1 MDLSRARAAQ
11 QAWAAVS
18 VDARCRLLSS
28 LRKSVLAHADDLAD
42 VLCDELGKVRNEAL
56 MLDVAVAAMTLSA
69 AATMAPAALSTKTL
83 PSFIPALPRA
93 ATSTWKPRGLCALL
107 SPWNYPL
114 AIPMA
119 TIAAAL
125 AGGNGVVWKPS
136 ERCPRSSRKLLE
148 VLQKGGLPADLILH
162 VEGGADEGAAVVDAD
177 VDHVTFVGSS
187 AVGRRVAAACG
198 ARLVPCVIEGGG
210 NAPAIVLDDADV
222 DRAAA
227 AIVFGGF
234 ANGGQS
240 CVAVERVYATPGV
253 FDALLAKTRALASSL
268 RPGVDLCRPVLVERD
283 AALRTEAAR
292 FDGEKHNGVVDVTGA
307 ATSLVD
313 DESFGA
319 VVAFVK
325 VDDEDAAVREANRVA
340 QQLAAYVFAARP
352 RARRVAARLRAPMVG
367 IDDVMM
373 HYALPGVPFGGVS
386 ASGFGRTHG
395 VEGLR
400 ALCVEQVIVEPT
412 LPVLLSKEPWWSPYN
427 IDAGP
432 WIGFLDKTLALLERL
447 RRR

>member
-1 MDLSRARAAQ
+1 MT
-11 QAWAAVS
+11 
-18 VDARCRLLSS
+18 S
-28 LRKSVLAHADDLAD
+28 LRKSVLAHAEDLAD
-42 VLCDELGKVRNEAL
+42 VLVDELGKVRSEAL

-69 AATMAPAALSTKTL
+69 AATAAPAALSSATL
-83 PSFIPALPRA
+83 PSFIPGLPRR

-125 AGGNGVVWKPS
+125 VGGNGVVWKPS
-136 ERCPRSSRKLLE
+136 EHCPRSSRKLLE
-148 VLQKGGLPADLILH
+148 VLHKGGLPPDLIFH
-162 VEGGADEGAAVVDAD
+162 VEGGAAEGAAVVGSG

-187 AVGRRVAAACG
+187 AVARVVAAACG
-198 ARLVPCVIEGGG
+198 HALVPCVIEAGG
-210 NAPAIVLDDADV
+210 NAPAVVLDDADV

-283 AALRTEAAR
+283 AALRREAAR
-292 FDGEKHNGVVDVTGA
+292 FDAELHSGVVDVTGA
-307 ATSLVD
+307 LTTLID

-325 VDDEDAAVREANRVA
+325 VADEAAAVVEANRVA
-340 QQLAAYVFAARP
+340 QQLAAYVFAGSA
-352 RARRVAARLRAPMVG
+352 AAHRVARQLRAPMVG
-367 IDDVMM
+367 INDVMM
-373 HYALPGVPFGGVS
+373 HYALPNVPFGGVG

-395 VEGLR
+395 IEGLR
-400 ALCVEQVIVEPT
+400 ALCVEQVIVEPS
-412 LPVLLSKEPWWSPYN
+412 LPVSLAKEPWWPPYN
-427 IDAGP
+427 IDAGG
-432 WIGFLDKTLALLERL
+432 WIGFLDKTLALIERL

>member
-1 MDLSRARAAQ
+1 M
-11 QAWAAVS
+11 S
-18 VDARCRLLSS
+18 VDERCRLLSS
-28 LRKSVLAHADDLAD
+28 LRKSVLAHAEDLAD

-69 AATMAPAALSTKTL
+69 AASTAPAALSSRAL
-83 PSFIPALPRA
+83 PSFIPGLPRKA
-93 ATSTWKPRGLCALL
+93 VSSWRPRGLCALL

-119 TIAAAL
+119 TMAAAL

-136 ERCPRSSRKLLE
+136 EHCPRSSRKLLE
-148 VLQKGGLPADLILH
+148 VLHKGGLPPDLIFH
-162 VEGGADEGAAVVDAD
+162 VEGGADEGAAVVAAD

-187 AVGRRVAAACG
+187 AVGRVVAAACG
-198 ARLVPCVIEGGG
+198 SRLLPCIVEGGG

-222 DRAAA
+222 DRAAH

-240 CVAVERVYATPGV
+240 CVAVERVYATPAV
-253 FDALLAKTRALASSL
+253 FDVLLAKTRALASSL
-268 RPGVDLCRPVLVERD
+268 RPAVDLCRAVLVERD
-283 AALRTEAAR
+283 AALLREAER
-292 FDGEKHNGVVDVTGA
+292 FGASMHNGVVDVTGA
-307 ATSLVD
+307 ATTLID

-325 VDDEDAAVREANRVA
+325 VGSAAEAIVEANRVP
-340 QQLAAYVFAARP
+340 QQLAAYVFGGADARI
-352 RARRVAARLRAPMVG
+352 VASSLRAPMVG
-367 IDDVMM
+367 INDVMM
-373 HYALPGVPFGGVS
+373 HYALPQVPFGGVG

-412 LPVLLSKEPWWSPYN
+412 LPVLLSKEPWWPPYN
-427 IDAGP
+427 IDAGG